1 MTKNVDSQNK
11 ENLSESQI
19 LEKAKEELTL
29 IKENLIEKKIT
40 IDEAKSELKKFNETI
55 QWTNL
60 EEKNKK
66 EIWKASEKFMNL
78 EKNID
83 ETMLKEEFD
92 NFMNLLTS
100 ATKGDLADLKK
111 KINNNQIEN
120 RLPEVQDWI
129 EKSSANLDLTI
140 HNATED
146 KNPIARKIGERMEYL
161 MA

>member
-100 ATKGDLADLKK
+100 VTKGDLADLKK